1 MTYYQKI
8 KKLRA
13 VALAKMILSI
23 VLFVLFIVTIITLA
37 NSAYSVQDKE
47 NTAIAGAFMFSSFI
61 WFLSVVIWIANFVL
75 WIVSM
80 VQAFSLDEYDNRR
93 FPKKDLTLIKVMSVI
108 NGFTFNI
115 GLFVVV
121 NGEYKSISEQSDED
135 KIIVQPKEEKVEEKP
150 IEEKVEEKSTE
161 EKLKKIDDLLK
172 EKIITEEQHSQL
184 KAEILKKN

>member
-13 VALAKMILSI
+13 IALAKMILSI
-23 VLFVLFIVTIITLA
+23 VSFVLIIIVIVTLLGST
-37 NSAYSVQDKE
+37 YYVRDKE
-47 NTAIAGAFMFSSFI
+47 NTTITGAFMFSIFV
-61 WFLSVVIWIANFVL
+61 WFLLVVIGIADFVL

-80 VQAFSLDEYDNRR
+80 VQAFSLDEYDNGR

-108 NGFTFNI
+108 NGLTFNI
-115 GLFVVV
+115 GLFVAV
-121 NGEYKSISEQSDED
+121 NGEYKSISEQPDGD
-135 KIIVQPKEEKVEEKP
+135 KIVVQPKEEKT
-150 IEEKVEEKSTE
+150 EEKVEEKTEEKSIE